1 VTSRVAVLL
10 GLAASAAVLL
20 LPVFFPRQE
29 LLQPLEPE
37 AAVTGAWSVALL
49 ARNRPLGW
57 WVGLVSV
64 ALYAVVFH
72 RVGLYAEVGLQ
83 GFYFV
88 TSLQALWLW
97 RRGGAGGTER
107 PVTRAAGRELLATV
121 VFIGTAGAGLYL
133 LNVRL
138 GAAAPAVDALVAVLS
153 VAAHLLLMARRVESW
168 WLWLLV
174 DTLCVPLYAWRG
186 LWASSLLYAVFWG
199 LALRG
204 LLRFR
209 TLADG
214 ERGA

>member
-1 VTSRVAVLL
+1 MSPRVAV

-20 LPVFFPRQE
+20 FPVFLPDQQ
-29 LLQPLEPE
+29 LLLPLDPE

-64 ALYAVVFH
+64 ALYAVIF
-72 RVGLYAEVGLQ
+72 RRAGLYAEVGLQ

-97 RRGGAGGTER
+97 ARGGAGGAER
-107 PVTRAAGRELLATV
+107 PVTHATGRELLATV
-121 VFIGTAGAGLYL
+121 IIIEIGGVGLYL

-138 GAAAPAVDALVAVLS
+138 GAAAPAIDALVAALS

-186 LWASSLLYAVFWG
+186 LLASSLLYAVFWC

-204 LLRFR
+204 LLEFR
-209 TLADG
+209 ALVR
-214 ERGA
+214 EPRP